1 VSLALWRDIALIW
14 LALLCFIGLVIPLA
28 VMLFA
33 VKGMHAAVDRT
44 PRLLRQVQGRTRA
57 LRSQVDAA
65 SYRVSDPVI
74 QMQRRSTH
82 MATVLERLLQR
93 PVSPGTGEDRK

>member
-1 VSLALWRDIALIW
+1 LALWRDIALVW
-14 LALLCFIGLVIPLA
+14 LALLCLIGLLIPLA

-33 VKGMHAAVDRT
+33 VKGMHVAVDHT

-57 LRSQVDAA
+57 LRSQTDAA
-65 SYRVSDPVI
+65 GSRVSQAVI
-74 QMQRRSTH
+74 QVQGRATH

-93 PVSPGTGEDRK
+93 PASPGTGEDRR